1 MVLANQKFWKVLA
14 GLFWLWPPM
23 QSLSDGDLEI
33 LLGGLCIGY
42 VWAPSQHGGLKELA
56 QPRQWLRALV
66 WPSFGNHIVSL
77 LLMTISHQSQNFT
90 QFQEEEDK
98 KPSLTDRC

>member
-1 MVLANQKFWKVLA
+1 
-14 GLFWLWPPM
+14 
-23 QSLSDGDLEI
+23 LEI